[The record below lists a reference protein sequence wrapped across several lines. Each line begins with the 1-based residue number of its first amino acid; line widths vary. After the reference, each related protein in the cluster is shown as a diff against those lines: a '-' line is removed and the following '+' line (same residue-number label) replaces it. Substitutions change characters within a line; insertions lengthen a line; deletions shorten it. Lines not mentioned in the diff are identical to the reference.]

1 VILHHSTVKCIST
14 IQLNLP
20 HNHRDVDNSRTVE
33 LMYLE
38 LIKRFDGGK
47 SLKLLDPIED
57 MEIEYDSDVDDM
69 DIKELLSAM
78 NKIKQELKK
87 PAVVQISKA

>member
-1 VILHHSTVKCIST
+1 
-14 IQLNLP
+14 
-20 HNHRDVDNSRTVE
+20 
-33 LMYLE
+33 MYLE